1 MKDKNTLYLVIAL
14 LVVGL
19 GVVGYYLYQE
29 RQKSGI
35 AIEVNEDGLSV
46 ETN

>member
-1 MKDKNTLYLVIAL
+1 MKNRNTLYLVIAV

-19 GVVGYYLYQE
+19 GVVGYFLYQE
-29 RQKSGI
+29 QNKSGI
-35 AIEVNEDGLSV
+35 EVEVNEDGLSV

>member
-1 MKDKNTLYLVIAL
+1 MRDKNTLYLVIAL

-19 GVVGYYLYQE
+19 GVVGYYLSRE
-29 RQKSGI
+29 EQKSGI
-35 AIEVNEDGLSV
+35 EIEVNEDGLSV

>member
-1 MKDKNTLYLVIAL
+1 MKDKNNLYLVIGL

-35 AIEVNEDGLSV
+35 EIELNEDGLSV

>member
-1 MKDKNTLYLVIAL
+1 MRDKNTLYLVIAL

-29 RQKSGI
+29 EQEPGLE
-35 AIEVNEDGLSV
+35 IEVNEDGLSV